1 MCFSRLTTSSL
12 YNVKNTK
19 ILEFGVLFSN
29 EGIGNVDEV
38 VLKEWMLENAIRV
51 RF

>member
-1 MCFSRLTTSSL
+1 M

-19 ILEFGVLFSN
+19 ILELGVAFSN

-38 VLKEWMLENAIRV
+38 VLKEWIHKNAIRV
-51 RF
+51 RL